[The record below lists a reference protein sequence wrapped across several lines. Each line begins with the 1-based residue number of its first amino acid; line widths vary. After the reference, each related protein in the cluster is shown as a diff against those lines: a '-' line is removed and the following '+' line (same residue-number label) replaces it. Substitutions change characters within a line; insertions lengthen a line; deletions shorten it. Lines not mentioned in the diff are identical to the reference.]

1 MDDPNTTTTTTNDAG
16 ARVPPAEPTTGYVPA
31 PDAAAASNVASHE
44 SEDNKYVHPGDE
56 KPAPAEEPEEEAGP
70 IAHNGPL
77 TLSTEQHAEAKSLLA
92 DLEDHVPKEGHGLW
106 RRLARLLRHA

>member
-1 MDDPNTTTTTTNDAG
+1 MDDPNTTTTNDAG
-16 ARVPPAEPTTGYVPA
+16 QNLQPPAADSTHGSPEL
-31 PDAAAASNVASHE
+31 DADAEKLKALGADPGATLADYPP
-44 SEDNKYVHPGDE
+44 ED
-56 KPAPAEEPEEEAGP
+56 EEEEQTP